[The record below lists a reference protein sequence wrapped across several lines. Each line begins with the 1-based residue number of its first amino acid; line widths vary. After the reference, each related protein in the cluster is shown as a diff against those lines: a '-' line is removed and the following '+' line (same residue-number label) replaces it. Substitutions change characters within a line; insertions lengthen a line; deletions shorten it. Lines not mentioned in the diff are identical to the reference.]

1 MLPGT
6 ANSHRPARW
15 LFFGALVYSALLS
28 ACGGGPQD
36 LRLEGRTMGTSWHIT
51 VPGGA
56 PDEVALQAAIDA
68 ELEAINDSMSTWLED
83 SEISRFNRLPAGEG
97 MAVSR
102 RFAEVLEAALA
113 IGAASAGAYDVTVA
127 PLVDLWGFG
136 ADGPRDGIPDPADL
150 AETRARVG
158 QEKLDWDPDSRRL
171 AKRAALAVNF
181 SSIAKGYAVDRV
193 AAILEAGGFAD
204 YLVEIGGEMRVAGLS
219 PRGDPWRVAVERP
232 EAGTRAV
239 ARGIELSDRAIA
251 TSGDYRNFFTV
262 DGERYSHLIDPRNGA
277 PVTHD
282 VVSVTVVDE
291 SCMVAD
297 GWATALAVLGR
308 EAALEVAAEAGLA
321 VYLLAREGEGFEEY
335 SSPAFAPYLAAG
347 GQDADCQG

>member
-1 MLPGT
+1 MLPRLT
-6 ANSHRPARW
+6 DSHRLARW
-15 LFFGALVYSALLS
+15 LFFGALGALVALLA
-28 ACGGGPQD
+28 ACGGEPRD
-36 LRLEGRTMGTSWHIT
+36 LRLQGRTMGTSWHLT

-56 PDEVALQAAIDA
+56 EDGDALQAAIDA
-68 ELEAINDSMSTWLED
+68 ELEAVNDSMSTWLED
-83 SEISRFNRLPAGEG
+83 SEISRFNRLPADTA
-97 MAVSR
+97 MTVSP

-113 IGAASAGAYDVTVA
+113 IGAASGGAYDVTVA

-136 ADGPRDGIPDPADL
+136 ARGPQGGVPEPTAL
-150 AETRARVG
+150 AKARARVG
-158 QEKLDWDPDSRRL
+158 QENLDWNPDRRQL
-171 AKRAALAVNF
+171 DKRTGIALDF

-193 AAILEAGGFAD
+193 AAILEARGFEN
-204 YLVEIGGEMRVAGLS
+204 YLVEIGGEMRVAGRS
-219 PRGDPWRVAVERP
+219 PRGDAWRVAVERP

-262 DGERYSHLIDPRNGA
+262 DGVRYSHMIDPRTGA

-282 VVSVTVVDE
+282 VVSVTVIHK

-321 VYLLAREGEGFEEY
+321 VYLLARGEDGFEEY
-335 SSPAFAPYLAAG
+335 RSPAFAPYLAG
-347 GQDADCQG
+347 NSEG

>member
-6 ANSHRPARW
+6 ARSHRLERW
-15 LFFGALVYSALLS
+15 LFFAALLL
-28 ACGGGPQD
+28 AALLAGCGD
-36 LRLEGRTMGTSWHIT
+36 ERTALRLEGRTMGTSWHIT

-56 PDEVALQAAIDA
+56 PQEDALQAAIDA
-68 ELEAINDSMSTWLED
+68 ELEAINASMSTWLED

-97 MAVSR
+97 MAVSP

-113 IGAASAGAYDVTVA
+113 IGAASGGAYDVTVA

-136 ADGPRDGIPDPADL
+136 AAGPRDGTPDPADL
-150 AETRARVG
+150 AETRTRVG
-158 QEKLDWDPDSRRL
+158 QEKLDWDPGSRRFD
-171 AKRAALAVNF
+171 KRAAIALNF

-193 AAILEAGGFAD
+193 AAILETRGITD

-219 PRGDPWRVAVERP
+219 PRGDAWRVAVERP

-262 DGERYSHLIDPRNGA
+262 DGERYSHLIDPRSGA

-308 EAALEVAAEAGLA
+308 EAALEVAAGAGLA

-335 SSPAFAPYLAAG
+335 SSPAFAPYLAA
-347 GQDADCQG
+347 ADDG

>member
-1 MLPGT
+1 
-6 ANSHRPARW
+6 
-15 LFFGALVYSALLS
+15 
-28 ACGGGPQD
+28 
-36 LRLEGRTMGTSWHIT
+36 MGTSWHIT

-56 PDEVALQAAIDA
+56 AGEGALRAAIDA
-68 ELEAINDSMSTWLED
+68 ELEAINDSMSTWLDD
-83 SEISRFNRLPAGEG
+83 SEISRFNRLPAGGG
-97 MAVSR
+97 MAVSP
-102 RFAEVLEAALA
+102 RFAAVLEAALA
-113 IGAASAGAYDVTVA
+113 IGAASGGAYDVTVA

-136 ADGPRDGIPDPADL
+136 AEGPRDGIPDPAAL
-150 AETRARVG
+150 AATRARVG
-158 QEKLDWDPDSRRL
+158 QEKLGWDPGRRWL
-171 AKRAALAVNF
+171 DKRAAIAINF

-193 AAILEAGGFAD
+193 AAILEAAGFAD

-219 PRGDPWRVAVERP
+219 PRGDAWRVAVERP

-262 DGERYSHLIDPRNGA
+262 DGERYSHLIDPRSGA

-335 SSPAFAPYLAAG
+335 SSPAFAPYLAAD
-347 GQDADCQG
+347 GQG

>member
-6 ANSHRPARW
+6 ASSHRLERW
-15 LFFGALVYSALLS
+15 LFFSALLTAALLAGCGDERS
-28 ACGGGPQD
+28 A
-36 LRLEGRTMGTSWHIT
+36 LRLEGRTMGTNWHIT

-56 PDEVALQAAIDA
+56 RQEGALQAAIDA
-68 ELEAINDSMSTWLED
+68 ELEAVNASMSTWLED

-97 MAVSR
+97 MAVSP
-102 RFAEVLEAALA
+102 RFAVVLEAALA
-113 IGAASAGAYDVTVA
+113 IGAASGGAYDVTVA

-136 ADGPRDGIPDPADL
+136 AEGPRDGIPDPAAL
-150 AETRARVG
+150 AATRARVG
-158 QEKLDWDPDSRRL
+158 QEKLDWDPGSRWL
-171 AKRAALAVNF
+171 DKRAAIALNF

-193 AAILEAGGFAD
+193 AAILEAAGFAD

-219 PRGDPWRVAVERP
+219 PRGDAWRVAVERP

-262 DGERYSHLIDPRNGA
+262 DGERYSHLIDPRSGA

-308 EAALEVAAEAGLA
+308 EAALEVAAKAGLA

-335 SSPAFAPYLAAG
+335 SSPAFVPYLAAD
-347 GQDADCQG
+347 GQG

>member
-1 MLPGT
+1 
-6 ANSHRPARW
+6 
-15 LFFGALVYSALLS
+15 
-28 ACGGGPQD
+28 
-36 LRLEGRTMGTSWHIT
+36 
-51 VPGGA
+51 
-56 PDEVALQAAIDA
+56 
-68 ELEAINDSMSTWLED
+68 
-83 SEISRFNRLPAGEG
+83 
-97 MAVSR
+97 VSP

-113 IGAASAGAYDVTVA
+113 IGAASGGAYDVTVA

-136 ADGPRDGIPDPADL
+136 AEGPRDGIPDPAAL
-150 AETRARVG
+150 AATRARVG
-158 QEKLDWDPDSRRL
+158 QEKLDWDPGSRWL
-171 AKRAALAVNF
+171 DKRAAIALNF

-193 AAILEAGGFAD
+193 AAILEAAGFAD

-219 PRGDPWRVAVERP
+219 PRGDAWRVAVERP

-262 DGERYSHLIDPRNGA
+262 DGERYSHLIDPRSGA

-308 EAALEVAAEAGLA
+308 EAALEVAAKAGLA

-335 SSPAFAPYLAAG
+335 SSPAFAPYLAAD
-347 GQDADCQG
+347 GQG